1 MADRVTNLIKTIHEH
16 GGAMA
21 ASDLAGRLGVSERSV
36 RRYINR
42 VNDELGV
49 VAEIASDR
57 MGGYILT
64 VGDKTG
70 LDNYLGKAESVAG
83 MPVSPDERVLYLLN
97 DLLSRTDWVTL
108 ETLAGVLCVSRR
120 TISNDLKEVEKRLSR
135 FYLSLVGKP
144 YRGIRIE
151 GDEMDKRLC
160 MANTV
165 MQQVLDSQE
174 DKANGVTIEAVAH
187 CVEHAVGTAGVAAF
201 AYQNLLVHIA
211 IAIVR
216 IRNDKYVPMELET
229 LARIESTPAYA
240 EAQKIAGEI
249 EGAFEIQL
257 PKEEVAYIALHLAG
271 KQTTLGAADES
282 PEAGVV
288 VSDEVW
294 DVVGDMLDVV
304 WDPFRFDLRHDSE
317 LRMNLAKHIVPLSV
331 RLRFH
336 MSVDN
341 PILEDIRSRFPLA
354 WSMAVDASQ
363 VLAEEYGSMPD
374 QDEIG
379 YIALAFAL
387 ALERTGGGVLKKSIL
402 VVCASGAGTA
412 RLLEHRC
419 RQEFG
424 AYIESIQTC
433 DVSRVASIDFGHID
447 YVFTTV
453 PLADDIP
460 VPVRQVGVF
469 LDADDVSGI
478 IEMFRSRCTL
488 GLIDYFPAEL
498 FFAHLEA
505 SDKTAALDVMID
517 YASAHFGLDG
527 TFRSLVFERETV
539 APTAFGNLVALPHPV
554 RSIGGKP
561 FVATGLLDHPIE
573 WDGHMVE
580 AIFLVSFSDDPAT
593 SPEQFN
599 DGMAA
604 LLTNQ
609 QAISRLL
616 EDRSYETLR
625 SILESGFDL

>member
-1 MADRVTNLIKTIHEH
+1 MADRWTNLIMTIREH
-16 GGAMA
+16 GGAML
-21 ASDLAGRLGVSERSV
+21 ASDLAEHLGVSERSV

-42 VNDELGV
+42 VNDELGG
-49 VAEIASDR
+49 VAEIVSDR
-57 MGGYILT
+57 MGGYVLT
-64 VGDKTG
+64 VGDKMG
-70 LDNYLGKAESVAG
+70 LDNYLGKAESVTG
-83 MPVSPDERVLYLLN
+83 MPISPDERVLYLLN

-120 TISNDLKEVEKRLSR
+120 TVSNDLKEVEHRLSR
-135 FYLSLVGKP
+135 FHLSLEDKP
-144 YRGIRIE
+144 YRGIRIK

-174 DKANGVTIEAVAH
+174 DKAGGVTIEAVAH
-187 CVEHAVGTAGVAAF
+187 CVEHAVGMAGVAAVT
-201 AYQNLLVHIA
+201 YQNLLVHIA

-229 LARIESTPAYA
+229 LAHIESTPAYA
-240 EAQKIAGEI
+240 DAQKIADAIG
-249 EGAFEIQL
+249 GTFDIQL

-271 KQTTLGAADES
+271 KQTTLSASDETT
-282 PEAGVV
+282 EVGIV

-304 WDPFRFDLRHDSE
+304 WNTYRLDLRHDIE

-363 VLAEEYGSMPD
+363 VLAEEYGSMLD

-379 YIALAFAL
+379 YITLAFAL
-387 ALERTGGGVLKKSIL
+387 ALERTGSGVAKKNIL

-424 AYIESIQTC
+424 AYIENIQTC
-433 DVSRVASIDFGHID
+433 DASRVASIDFGYID

-478 IEMFRSRCTL
+478 IEMFRSRRTP
-488 GLIDYFPAEL
+488 GLIDYFSAEL

-505 SDKTAALDVMID
+505 SDKAAVLDIMID
-517 YASAHFGLDG
+517 RTSMHFGLDG
-527 TFRSLVFERETV
+527 TFKSLVLEREAV

-573 WDGHMVE
+573 WGGHAVE
-580 AIFLVSFSDDPAT
+580 AVFLISFSDDPAI

-599 DGMAA
+599 DGIAA

-609 QAISRLL
+609 QAIFRLL

-625 SILESGFDL
+625 SILESGLDL